1 MIKGKNIVQK
11 KVKHFSENIDLLPNL
26 LRLND
31 ISFKKDNFD
40 GQVSEVFGGDYKQNI
55 KSQSIFP
62 NCAYKLRIDFKENK
76 YFVESINKMSEK
88 CELKNF
94 EEKIQIFNLEN
105 KEIDHKNAD
114 QKELIKVKN
123 IYIDS
128 CIKLFKK

>member
-1 MIKGKNIVQK
+1 
-11 KVKHFSENIDLLPNL
+11 
-26 LRLND
+26 
-31 ISFKKDNFD
+31 
-40 GQVSEVFGGDYKQNI
+40 
-55 KSQSIFP
+55 
-62 NCAYKLRIDFKENK
+62 
-76 YFVESINKMSEK
+76 MSEK